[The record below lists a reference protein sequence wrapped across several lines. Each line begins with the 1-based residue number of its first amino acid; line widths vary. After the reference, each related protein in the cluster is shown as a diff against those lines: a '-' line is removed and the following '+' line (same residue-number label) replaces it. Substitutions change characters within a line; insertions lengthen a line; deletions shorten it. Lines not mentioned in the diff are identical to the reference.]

1 MEAMHPITHTHAH
14 THIHTHAHMHAHTH
28 THTHVNAYTHTC
40 TQRLIYTQTHTIN
53 THTCT
58 HAHAHTYTCACT
70 YAYAYLTHRLMHT
83 HIHTQTHTQIHTHT
97 YTYMHTLAHTCT
109 CAHTQPVGTPLPC
122 FSIILTH
129 PLPSHIDSHLALLLF
144 TSGSRGHPLLPHW
157 NSPYLFPVVRGLRV
171 WSPRHP
177 VSEWEGAGLKREV
190 RPQLS
195 AISFLSTENQKRCQ

>member
-1 MEAMHPITHTHAH
+1 MPFTPYFTFSPILNFLSN
-14 THIHTHAHMHAHTH
+14 IGLFLFC
-28 THTHVNAYTHTC
+28 THTC
-40 TQRLIYTQTHTIN
+40 YMYYYLFISVPIYLSVIN
-53 THTCT
+53 
-58 HAHAHTYTCACT
+58 
-70 YAYAYLTHRLMHT
+70 
-83 HIHTQTHTQIHTHT
+83 HIQHTQTHTQIHTHT